1 VYFIKSNRRQGAEHR
16 GGSYST
22 LTYSICQT
30 YEAGP
35 TDLQFLQGVSQ
46 GGPSL
51 MCDYH
56 SHAVRITGSL
66 VAVQVGQ
73 GMPLDYHPTQ
83 GTPEQRASDP
93 GRLQRT

>member
-1 VYFIKSNRRQGAEHR
+1 
-16 GGSYST
+16 
-22 LTYSICQT
+22 
-30 YEAGP
+30 
-35 TDLQFLQGVSQ
+35 
-46 GGPSL
+46 